1 MIVTRFAPSPTGYL
15 HIGGARTA
23 LFNWLFSR
31 HTGGK
36 FLLRIEDTDRERSTK
51 DAVEAIFRSLKWLGL
66 DWDDEPVFQ
75 ASRAERHR
83 QEALRLLAEGRA
95 YHCYA
100 SPEELQQM
108 RETARAEGRPV
119 GYDGR
124 WRDRKDAPA
133 GIKPVVRFKAPRE
146 GETIVRDVVQGD
158 VRFQNAQLDDLVM
171 LRSDGSPTYMLS
183 VVVDDHDMGV
193 THVIRG
199 DDHLT
204 NAGRQSQMIAAL
216 GYRIPVYAHV
226 PLIHGPDGTKLS
238 KRHGAIGVEAYR
250 DLGYLPEALRNY
262 LARLGWAH
270 GDAELFTTE
279 QAISWFTLEAI
290 NKAPARLDWAKL
302 DHVNGHYI
310 RARLTGISATGAA
323 GTLSP
328 EVSVPLTGV
337 AATGSVGDL
346 TAGSSLVDLTLDM
359 MTRVKGW
366 EISADVRGRLTAL
379 MPAMR
384 ERAKTIAELAESAWF
399 LIAPT
404 PLELDAKAAAQ
415 LEGDKRRLLARA
427 LECLRTVPDWTPG
440 TIEAAMRG
448 FADHENVKLG
458 AVAQPLRS
466 ALTGRTVSPPIFEV
480 MAALGREQSLAR
492 IAAQATVT

>member
-51 DAVEAIFRSLKWLGL
+51 DAVEAIFRSLKWLEL

-75 ASRAERHR
+75 ANRAERHR

-95 YHCYA
+95 YNCYA

-124 WRDRKDAPA
+124 WRDRDPKDALA
-133 GIKPVVRFKAPRE
+133 GVKPVVRFKAPRE
-146 GETIVRDVVQGD
+146 GETIVRDVVQGE
-158 VRFQNAQLDDLVM
+158 VRFQNAQLDDLIM

-216 GYRIPVYAHV
+216 GYRIPVYAHL
-226 PLIHGPDGTKLS
+226 PLIHGPDGAKLS
-238 KRHGAIGVEAYR
+238 KRHGAVGVEAYR

-270 GDAELFTTE
+270 GDDELFTTE
-279 QAISWFTLEAI
+279 QAIAWFTLEAI

-310 RARLTGISATGAA
+310 RTRSM
-323 GTLSP
+323 
-328 EVSVPLTGV
+328 
-337 AATGSVGDL
+337 
-346 TAGSSLVDLTLDM
+346 SSLVELTLDLI
-359 MTRVKGW
+359 TRVKGW